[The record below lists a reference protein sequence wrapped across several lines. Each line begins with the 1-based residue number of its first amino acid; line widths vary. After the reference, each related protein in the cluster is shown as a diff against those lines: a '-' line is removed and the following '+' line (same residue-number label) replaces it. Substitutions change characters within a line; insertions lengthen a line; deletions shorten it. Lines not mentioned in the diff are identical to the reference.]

1 MLAAA
6 VKLVELGVVVMQ
18 ALLAQRILGAV
29 VAWGLAAQTMLAR
42 LAAQA

>member
-18 ALLAQRILGAV
+18 ALLAQRILGVV
-29 VAWGLAAQTMLAR
+29 VAWGLAAQTMLVA
-42 LAAQA
+42 LAVQA